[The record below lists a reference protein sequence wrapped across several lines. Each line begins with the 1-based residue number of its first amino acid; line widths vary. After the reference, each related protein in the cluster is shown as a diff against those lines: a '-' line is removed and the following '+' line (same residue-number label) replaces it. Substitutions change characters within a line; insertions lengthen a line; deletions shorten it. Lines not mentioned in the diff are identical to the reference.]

1 MASGLPALQVDL
13 PGLAQMMMTM
23 GAGGLKK
30 LASSGIDIH
39 TVGSMYALGQ
49 LAPACQDFRN
59 RLHKARQE
67 QRKEQWWI
75 GLVELGA
82 GTNYV
87 VDEFLK
93 TRAGENVISLLTPI
107 ISVLDDQSSST
118 LMSSLFDHMNTP
130 IDDIPGTGRLQAMR
144 SVALPIA
151 RKLGFAERLAEIHRW
166 LGSNRFRT
174 QTGPVDLPLS
184 DAVPATETA
193 VTVIAALKTLMIQS
207 HEQTKRLV
215 FCGVRGA
222 AWVLVY
228 ASLILGL
235 GVCVVDKDGVPI
247 PVTQPYS
254 SAAVLIIPSKPNEV
268 KLETLI
274 TSVDQLIEEPQSRS
288 NTLGMNWLVTC
299 DPEGCNIFSLLCGCD
314 FTDHGQAGSLIFTMA
329 MEYIHHYEDKLH
341 KDGVEDGLPDV
352 LINGKSYQWCAT
364 ETSEQKSHRLRFI
377 LHRFGIM
384 GAFTK
389 LDNVFTKY
397 FRVVPNVELEEGQC
411 VGYIEITDYLFHH
424 LESLEIQHPIYQT
437 GKRWMYSTSQHPKHR
452 KAAWTSVIRTLSFV
466 AALLSQSN
474 WNEGSGKI
482 SYEALTKIAFG
493 SSGFK
498 GMSHKDWR
506 LRNTS
511 EDWLETLHYIKVI
524 GNPVPE
530 PQPDTDSEEEEDE
543 TQMPGTKY
551 QWSLNIF
558 EAYSTLLMGPELPP
572 HYDRMKGEDTIGI
585 EMDGILLLD
594 SYMLETSLRQRPRYE
609 IGQGSFALYGERRG
623 MIRVGKLEV
632 QNRTTA
638 ITKSSSANGARVR
651 DGQSNIFAAFSSS
664 RVEIMASLALDAIIL
679 TFSLYAKGVDMTIDG
694 LEIDPIQ
701 ISSNIRR
708 TVVGL
713 PCGHYTS
720 AATAAQQMR
729 VADKGSQPQGGD
741 SWIDLQNFASRL
753 ICKDAFGEEWQI
765 SSVVPYMGP
774 VPGSVSFIRSDKGL
788 IAPTEGSPACQ
799 WAALSYDRKLPVI
812 LTEPSSDEHVTHTK
826 PNRDDIVLQGQRC
839 LKCIIRDLHAARH
852 EYWDGNPEQRCMII
866 MGDTT

>member
-1 MASGLPALQVDL
+1 MASDLPALQVDL
-13 PGLAQMMMTM
+13 TGLAQMMMTM

-59 RLHKARQE
+59 RLHKARKE
-67 QRKEQWWI
+67 QRKKQWWI

-118 LMSSLFDHMNTP
+118 LMSSLFDHMKTP
-130 IDDIPGTGRLQAMR
+130 LEEIPGTGRLQAMR

-193 VTVIAALKTLMIQS
+193 VAVITALKTLMVQS
-207 HEQTKRLV
+207 QEETKRLV

-274 TSVDQLIEEPQSRS
+274 TSLDQLIEEPQSRS
-288 NTLGMNWLVTC
+288 NILSMNWLVAC

-314 FTDHGQAGSLIFTMA
+314 FTDHGQIGSLIFTLA
-329 MEYIHHYEDKLH
+329 MEYIQQYEDKLH
-341 KDGVEDGLPDV
+341 RDGVEEGLPDV
-352 LINGKSYQWCAT
+352 LVNGKSYQWCTT
-364 ETSEQKSHRLRFI
+364 ETSEQKGHRLRLI
-377 LHRFGIM
+377 LHRFGIL
-384 GAFTK
+384 GPFTK

-397 FRVVPNVELEEGQC
+397 LRMIPNVELGEGQC

-437 GKRWMYSTSQHPKHR
+437 GKRWMYSTAHHSKHR
-452 KAAWTSVIRTLSFV
+452 KGAWTSVIRTLSFV

-511 EDWLETLHYIKVI
+511 EGWLETLHYIKVI
-524 GNPVPE
+524 GDSVPE
-530 PQPDTDSEEEEDE
+530 PDIDSEEEEDE
-543 TQMPGTKY
+543 TQKLGTKY

-558 EAYSTLLMGPELPP
+558 EAYSTLFMGPELPP
-572 HYDRMKGEDTIGI
+572 HYNRMKGEDTIGI

-594 SYMLETSLRQRPRYE
+594 SYMLETSLRHRPRYE

-623 MIRVGKLEV
+623 MIRVGRLEV

-638 ITKSSSANGARVR
+638 IKKSSSVNGARAR
-651 DGQSNIFAAFSSS
+651 DGQSNVFAAFSSS

-679 TFSLYAKGVDMTIDG
+679 TFCLYAKGPDITIDG
-694 LEIDPIQ
+694 LEIDPTQ

-713 PCGHYTS
+713 PCGHNTS
-720 AATAAQQMR
+720 AATTARQIR
-729 VADKGSQPQGGD
+729 VTDRGSQSEGGD
-741 SWIDLQNFASRL
+741 SWIDIQDLASWH
-753 ICKDAFGEEWQI
+753 ICRDDFGEEWRI
-765 SSVVPYMGP
+765 SSIVPFMTP
-774 VPGSVSFIRSDKGL
+774 VSSSVSSIRFDKGL
-788 IAPTEGSPACQ
+788 IAPMEGSPACQ
-799 WAALSYDRKLPVI
+799 WAALSYDRERPTV
-812 LTEPSSDEHVTHTK
+812 PC
-826 PNRDDIVLQGQRC
+826 RDDIVLQGQRC
-839 LKCIIRDLHAARH
+839 LKCITSDLDHARH
-852 EYWDGNPEQRCMII
+852 ECWDGKNLDQRCMIV